1 MKQNFRHNTTDLG
14 YTDLVAETLE
24 SGRKYETPNGI
35 KYPSVTTVLSILS
48 KKGIEAWKARVGAEE
63 AAKVGFQA
71 SNRGTDVHDCLEK
84 YVRNDPD
91 YGKGYMPHILSA
103 VNKIKPVLAKRLGT
117 VYGLE
122 VALYSDHLELAGRV
136 DMVAEWDGVI
146 SIIDWKTSKKQKE
159 TKWITNYF
167 IQESSYAIMWEE
179 RTSTPITQL
188 VTIIACDDSPAPQ
201 VFIEHRDN
209 WTAQLINTIKRYKEN
224 EPQ

>member
-1 MKQNFRHNTTDLG
+1 MKQNFQHKTVDLG

-24 SGRKYETPNGI
+24 SGRTYATPTGI
-35 KYPSVTTVLSILS
+35 NYPSVTTVLSILS
-48 KKGIEAWKARVGAEE
+48 KAGIDAWKARVGAEE
-63 AAKVGFQA
+63 AAKIGFQA
-71 SNRGTDVHDCLEK
+71 SNRGTDVHECLEK
-84 YVRNDPD
+84 YVNNDPD
-91 YGKGYMPHILSA
+91 YAKGYMPHITQA
-103 VNKIKPVLAKRLGT
+103 VSKIKPVLEERLGT
-117 VYGLE
+117 VYGQE

-136 DMVAEWDGVI
+136 DLVAEWDGVI

>member
-1 MKQNFRHNTTDLG
+1 MTHHFQHKSIDLG
-14 YTDLVAETLE
+14 YNDLIAETLTTGRTYKTP
-24 SGRKYETPNGI
+24 SGS

-48 KKGIEAWKARVGAEE
+48 KEGIDAWKKRVGAEE

-84 YVRNDPD
+84 YVKNDPD
-91 YGKGYMPHILSA
+91 YAKGYMPHITSA
-103 VNKIKPVLAKRLGT
+103 VNKIKPVLAEKLGV
-117 VYGLE
+117 VYGQEL
-122 VALYSDHLELAGRV
+122 ALYSDYLKLAGRV

-179 RTSTPITQL
+179 RTGKPITQL

-201 VFIEHRDN
+201 VFIEHRDT
-209 WTAQLINTIKRYKEN
+209 WAPKLLETIERYNN
-224 EPQ
+224 E